1 MFNSQVLK
9 GKTIS
14 LVPLEGKHKPALLAA
29 AEDGK
34 LWELWYT
41 SVPSMDTIDAYIER
55 AITERE
61 SGASFAYVVV
71 DNATER
77 IIGTTRYCNADA
89 VNRRVEIGYTWYAQ
103 SYQRTSVNTECK
115 FLLLGNAFDHFN
127 CIAVEF
133 RTNWF
138 NERSRNAILRLGA
151 KQDGVL
157 RNHRV
162 DAAGILRD
170 TVVFSIISS
179 EWPVVKKSLKFK
191 LSR

>member
-1 MFNSQVLK
+1 MFSKQSLK
-9 GKTIS
+9 GKTVT
-14 LVPLEGKHKPALLAA
+14 LLPLEEKHKPALLAA

-41 SVPSMDTIDAYIER
+41 SVPSTDTIDAYIER
-55 AITERE
+55 AIVERE
-61 SGASFAYVVV
+61 KGASFAYVVV
-71 DNATER
+71 ENATDR
-77 IIGTTRYCNADA
+77 IIGTTRYCNVDA
-89 VNRRVEIGYTWYAQ
+89 GNRRVEIGYTWYAE
-103 SYQRTSVNTECK
+103 SVQRTSVNTACK
-115 FLLLGNAFDHFN
+115 YLLLENAFDNLN

-138 NERSRNAILRLGA
+138 NERSRKAILRLGA

-162 DAAGILRD
+162 DAQGIMRD

-179 EWPVVKKSLKFK
+179 EWPVVRKSLKFQ